1 MVNYFVIY
9 VSVYVPLQK
18 RMKRSYPLED
28 EESSESQSC
37 VKKRRT
43 DLNGTT
49 ESSLTTSSSL
59 VVSESVEPKD
69 GIIQEVRITNFMSFT
84 SHKFRLA
91 SVCYSYFDN
100 LLLVVLSFTVAY
112 CLFFFTSYLF
122 LDFFCNHVHVQF
134 ITQPVLGSNLL
145 LLIVP
150 RDVGILQF

>member
-69 GIIQEVRITNFMSFT
+69 GTIQEVRITNFMSFT

-122 LDFFCNHVHVQF
+122 LDFFVIMF
-134 ITQPVLGSNLL
+134 MFSLL
-145 LLIVP
+145 HSQSWGVTCY
-150 RDVGILQF
+150 F